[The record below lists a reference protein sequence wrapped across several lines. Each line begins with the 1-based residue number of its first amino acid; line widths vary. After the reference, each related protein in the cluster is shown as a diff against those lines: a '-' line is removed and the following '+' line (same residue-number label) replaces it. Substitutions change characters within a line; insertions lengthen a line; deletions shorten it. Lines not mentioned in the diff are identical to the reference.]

1 MNKLSEAIKS
11 YRAWKMK
18 EHGTSNITAKEVKL
32 LRESLNKKT
41 SALKESSTKAT
52 RNTRPTRK
60 STPKSKNVLLE
71 RISSYREW
79 KMKEHGINTVNAKE
93 VRLLKE
99 SIVAEKVES
108 NVSKKI
114 HEARVSLVKAKRKL
128 REGDM
133 QGAADMTQM
142 AGDNINAAGD
152 MATGTT
158 VQLPDNIITAITN
171 VKTAIDS
178 LATEAGIQSPVDL
191 SGNPDA
197 DIPPVDGGVEDPN
210 APADPNAQAQQ
221 PVLESVKARLEAR
234 EKRIK
239 ENIWDDTQ
247 KLQKTLNPD
256 FTQKKPVDTTP
267 SPDTIQI
274 PSTSKLLNGTKDAAD
289 TWPTK
294 PISEP
299 SSKKKVKEEEE
310 SLTNSWADRHVRE
323 ALEKNTFNWKDWLDS
338 ECNLNKR

>member
-1 MNKLSEAIKS
+1 MNKLSDVIKS

-41 SALKESSTKAT
+41 GALKEAT
-52 RNTRPTRK
+52 SKLRTTRPTRK
-60 STPKSKNVLLE
+60 AGPKGQNVLLE

-79 KMKEHGINTVNAKE
+79 KMKEHGIDTVNAKE

-99 SIVAEKVES
+99 SIVSEKVES

-152 MATGTT
+152 MAAGAP
-158 VQLPDNIITAITN
+158 VQLPDNIVTAITN

-191 SGNPDA
+191 SGNPEA

-210 APADPNAQAQQ
+210 AAADPNAQAQQ

-299 SSKKKVKEEEE
+299 SSKKKVKEDEE
-310 SLTNSWADRHVRE
+310 SITNSWADRHVRE

>member
-1 MNKLSEAIKS
+1 MNKLSDVIKS

-41 SALKESSTKAT
+41 GSLKESTSKLRA
-52 RNTRPTRK
+52 TRPTSK
-60 STPKSKNVLLE
+60 ADPKSKNVLLE

-79 KMKEHGINTVNAKE
+79 KMKEHGIDTVNAKE

-99 SIVAEKVES
+99 SIVAEKVET

-152 MATGTT
+152 MAAGAP
-158 VQLPDNIITAITN
+158 VQLPDNIVNAITN

-191 SGNPDA
+191 SGNPEA

-210 APADPNAQAQQ
+210 ATAADPNAQAQQ

-310 SLTNSWADRHVRE
+310 SITNSWADRHVRE

>member
-1 MNKLSEAIKS
+1 
-11 YRAWKMK
+11 
-18 EHGTSNITAKEVKL
+18 
-32 LRESLNKKT
+32 
-41 SALKESSTKAT
+41 
-52 RNTRPTRK
+52 
-60 STPKSKNVLLE
+60 
-71 RISSYREW
+71 
-79 KMKEHGINTVNAKE
+79 
-93 VRLLKE
+93 
-99 SIVAEKVES
+99 
-108 NVSKKI
+108 
-114 HEARVSLVKAKRKL
+114 
-128 REGDM
+128 M

-152 MATGTT
+152 MAAGAP
-158 VQLPDNIITAITN
+158 VQLPDNIVTAITN

-191 SGNPDA
+191 SGNPEA

-247 KLQKTLNPD
+247 KLNKTLNPD

-299 SSKKKVKEEEE
+299 SSKKKVKEDEE
-310 SLTNSWADRHVRE
+310 SITNSWADRHVRE

>member
-1 MNKLSEAIKS
+1 MNKLSDVIKS

-32 LRESLNKKT
+32 LRESLNKK
-41 SALKESSTKAT
+41 SGSLKESTSKLRA
-52 RNTRPTRK
+52 TRPTSK
-60 STPKSKNVLLE
+60 AAPKSKNVLLE

-79 KMKEHGINTVNAKE
+79 KMKEHGIDTVNAKE

-99 SIVAEKVES
+99 SIVAEKVET

-152 MATGTT
+152 MAAGAP
-158 VQLPDNIITAITN
+158 VQLPDNIVTAITN

-191 SGNPDA
+191 SGNPEA

-210 APADPNAQAQQ
+210 AATADPNAQAQQ

-310 SLTNSWADRHVRE
+310 SITNSWADRHVRE

>member
-1 MNKLSEAIKS
+1 MNKLSDVIKS

-41 SALKESSTKAT
+41 GSLKESTSKLRA
-52 RNTRPTRK
+52 TRPTSK
-60 STPKSKNVLLE
+60 AAPKSKNVLLE

-79 KMKEHGINTVNAKE
+79 KMKEHGIDTVNAKE

-99 SIVAEKVES
+99 SIVAEKVET

-152 MATGTT
+152 MAAGAP
-158 VQLPDNIITAITN
+158 VQLPDNIVTAITN

-191 SGNPDA
+191 SGNPEA

-210 APADPNAQAQQ
+210 AATADPNAQAQQ
-221 PVLESVKARLEAR
+221 LVLESVKARLEAR

-310 SLTNSWADRHVRE
+310 SITNSWADRHVRE